1 MIKILMTKIVC
12 LSIVLFLFISVAY
25 SQEKTI
31 IKPKDRQSPIALATF
46 KNANLYVKVTYG
58 QPSRKNRDIFGKV
71 VPYGEVWRTGAN
83 EATEIFLT
91 KDMKIGTQVL
101 KKGMYTI
108 FSIPNEKEWTIIF
121 NNEIGLFGAFDYET
135 IKDKNALVI
144 NTIPVEKLEDEI
156 YDTFMIILE
165 ETSKGFNMLFC
176 WEDVKVVLPMEIK

>member
-1 MIKILMTKIVC
+1 MIKSNMIKIVYTLVF
-12 LSIVLFLFISVAY
+12 SFLFISALY
-25 SQEKTI
+25 AQEKTI
-31 IKPKDRQSPIALATF
+31 IKAKERQSPIALASF
-46 KNANLYVKVTYG
+46 KNSNIYVKVSYG

-91 KDMKIGTQVL
+91 KDVKIGTQVL

-121 NNEIGLFGAFDYET
+121 NSEIGLFGSFDYESV
-135 IKDKNALVI
+135 KDKNALVI
-144 NTIPVEKLEDEI
+144 SNVPVENLEDEI

-165 ETSKGFNMLFC
+165 ETSKGVNMLFC
-176 WEDVKVVLPMEIK
+176 WEDVKVTLPMEIK